1 MTPLLP
7 IPPGRHAPGST
18 DAPFRPALRLDELP
32 PGALRRVTFGDTD
45 VLLAH
50 ADRGIAA
57 IPDRCP
63 HQAAPLSL
71 GSIDGCRVICPLH
84 DAVFDLA
91 TGEPVVMPTSGGL
104 TPDGATDPGWT
115 PPGREPKE
123 DRPGI
128 RTNARRLTRVQ
139 RLRYFPIRIEGGVIS
154 IAVPD

>member
-50 ADRGIAA
+50 AEQGIAA

-84 DAVFDLA
+84 NAVFDLA
-91 TGEPVVMPTSGGL
+91 TGEELWMARLPASGMA
-104 TPDGATDPGWT
+104 TPATYT
-115 PPGREPKE
+115 VYVRRYE
-123 DRPGI
+123 
-128 RTNARRLTRVQ
+128 NAYVHT
-139 RLRYFPIRIEGGVIS
+139 
-154 IAVPD
+154 